1 MVQVND
7 ELNQLLHGIEMPREF
22 MGAEQ
27 KLQKAGMKSAT
38 NSQKTGMA
46 GAPESQLP
54 KLKQKKRR
62 DSRLMMENVQ
72 HSCPLDVLMGHR
84 EPHWIIAM

>member
-7 ELNQLLHGIEMPREF
+7 DLNQLLHGIEMRREF

-38 NSQKTGMA
+38 NSPKTGMA
-46 GAPESQLP
+46 GVPQSQLP

-62 DSRLMMENVQ
+62 ESQLPNRPN
-72 HSCPLDVLMGHR
+72 
-84 EPHWIIAM
+84 

>member
-1 MVQVND
+1 MVQVD
-7 ELNQLLHGIEMPREF
+7 DDLNQLLHGIEMPREF

-27 KLQKAGMKSAT
+27 KLQKVGMKSAT

-46 GAPESQLP
+46 GVPQSQLP

-62 DSRLMMENVQ
+62 ESQLPNRPN
-72 HSCPLDVLMGHR
+72 
-84 EPHWIIAM
+84 

>member
-1 MVQVND
+1 
-7 ELNQLLHGIEMPREF
+7 MPREF

-27 KLQKAGMKSAT
+27 KLQKVGMKSAT

-46 GAPESQLP
+46 GVPQSQLP

-62 DSRLMMENVQ
+62 ESQLPNRPN
-72 HSCPLDVLMGHR
+72 
-84 EPHWIIAM
+84 

>member
-1 MVQVND
+1 MVQVDD

-22 MGAEQ
+22 MDAEQ
-27 KLQKAGMKSAT
+27 KLQKAGMNSAI

-46 GAPESQLP
+46 GGPQSQLP

-62 DSRLMMENVQ
+62 ESQLPNRPN
-72 HSCPLDVLMGHR
+72 
-84 EPHWIIAM
+84 

>member
-1 MVQVND
+1 MQ
-7 ELNQLLHGIEMPREF
+7 REF

-38 NSQKTGMA
+38 NSPKTGMA
-46 GAPESQLP
+46 GVPQSQLP

-62 DSRLMMENVQ
+62 ESQLPNRPN
-72 HSCPLDVLMGHR
+72 
-84 EPHWIIAM
+84 